1 MSITETD
8 IALTGLVLGAVGTA
22 ITLIW
27 RFFGLTKQID
37 MKAEKQDIH
46 TISEELVELRHKYD
60 MLESVLR
67 DKADANSLELLKKD
81 LSYIKEQMISK
92 SDLLNFRNDIINAL
106 RKEKDE

>member
-1 MSITETD
+1 MNVTETD
-8 IALTGLVLGAVGTA
+8 VALTALIFGGVSTV

-37 MKAEKQDIH
+37 MKADRQDIH
-46 TISEELVELRHKYD
+46 TMSEELVELRHKYD
-60 MLESVLR
+60 MLESILR